1 MPNNDKKEDH
11 NTSVSDGIKRF
22 FNRKPYQDF

>member
-11 NTSVSDGIKRF
+11 NTIVSDGIKRF

>member
-11 NTSVSDGIKRF
+11 NPSVSDGIKRF